1 MNPPLSPHEPA
12 SSLSSAAATPS
23 GAPGSASKGGS
34 PDLVLASGAAELVLA
49 SGSPRRRELLSGAG
63 FTFRIDVSDVDESIR
78 EGETPVDA
86 TLRLAIE
93 KAEAVAER
101 RRASTSSPRGTTT
114 SADGRREVVLAADT
128 TVILGERILG
138 KPADQREAAS
148 MLLSLAGRNHLVL
161 TAWALLGVDGGVA
174 ECGVS
179 RSTVRMREVTRAE
192 AEAYA
197 ATGEPMDKAGGYAAQ
212 GIGRRFIGAIVGPLD
227 NVIGLPMAP
236 VVRALAR
243 AGVRAA

>member
-12 SSLSSAAATPS
+12 SSASPLTAAPS
-23 GAPGSASKGGS
+23 GTPGSASSGGS
-34 PDLVLASGAAELVLA
+34 PDLVLGSATPELVLA

-63 FTFRIDVSDVDESIR
+63 FTFVIDVSDVDESIR

-101 RRASTSSPRGTTT
+101 RLASASSSRVP
-114 SADGRREVVLAADT
+114 ADFRCEVVLAADT

-138 KPADQREAAS
+138 KPADEREAAQ

-161 TAWALLGVDGGVA
+161 TAWALLGVDGVVA

-212 GIGRRFIGAIVGPLD
+212 GLGRRFIGAIVGPLD
-227 NVIGLPMAP
+227 NVIGLPMTP

-243 AGVRAA
+243 AGVRPA